1 MIGTA
6 RDVNRFFTA
15 LLRGELLAPAQLAE
29 MRRTV
34 PVPDDH
40 AGPPPPPADGPP
52 APNSSWKSLV
62 WSAAGDSSTAPS
74 YGVTYSRPPAP
85 ISFPPPSGAAV
96 RNRRHPGP
104 RAPAPRPGRAPEMI
118 LFRWFRGSGVRLLLY
133 RQRAAG
139 TVRGPEDMRR
149 NTKSRRPRRA
159 VALPFALLIGVT
171 GLAGCGGEDSPA
183 PEASVHVEETGGGGE
198 YDFVYGDLADAE
210 FWNDVST
217 WVGKRVTIRAD
228 VDEVIDEHAF
238 SIAAAED
245 DAGTDRRVRSLLVVS
260 REARQV
266 EEGGTVRV
274 TGTVREGFVPQDVAE
289 GLSVDWDEDL
299 FGDWEREQYVVA
311 TSVDTSVEGA

>member
-1 MIGTA
+1 MTDTA
-6 RDVNRFFTA
+6 RDANRFFAA

-29 MRRTV
+29 TRHTV
-34 PVPDDH
+34 PVLNDH
-40 AGPPPPPADGPP
+40 AGPPPPPADGRPSP
-52 APNSSWKSLV
+52 YFSWKTLA
-62 WSAAGDSSTAPS
+62 WSAAGDSSTVPS
-74 YGVTYSRPPAP
+74 YGVTYSQPPAP
-85 ISFPPPSGAAV
+85 IPFPSLSGVAARTGATLGAGTGTAARPNA
-96 RNRRHPGP
+96 RNDPFHR
-104 RAPAPRPGRAPEMI
+104 
-118 LFRWFRGSGVRLLLY
+118 FRGSGVRLLLY

-149 NTKSRRPRRA
+149 NAKSLRPRRA

-183 PEASVHVEETGGGGE
+183 PEASVHVEETGGGGDE

-274 TGTVREGFVPQDVAE
+274 TGTVREGFVPEDVAE
-289 GLSVDWDEDL
+289 GLAVDWEEDL

-311 TSVDTSVEGA
+311 TSVDTSVDGA